1 MSAAGF
7 SDTAAL
13 PPTEPPGA
21 TGALWDRVI
30 ALAESLDAADWQRP
44 VPWCPAWNVAD
55 LISHLGGLQSSL
67 NGSPQPATPEG
78 WEPPPGAGVFD
89 AAMGPAVAA
98 RKDWT
103 PQQRLDELR
112 SASDAH
118 VATLAAV
125 EDWTEPTVGP
135 TGQTTQLGL
144 YAQRAFDIWVH
155 LQDLAEALGR
165 AVDSDDRSPA
175 AAAAA
180 LFVLNTVPWM
190 FVKRAGAAEGA
201 TMRVTLGPPVDH
213 DSVLLVANGRAG
225 WDESADPGECLLQAT
240 PAAFVLLLAGR
251 GSPQRWRDEG
261 VVSWRGPRAAEFVER
276 AGMF

>member
-1 MSAAGF
+1 MSAAEF

-21 TGALWDRVI
+21 VGALWDRVI
-30 ALAESLDAADWQRP
+30 ALAQSLDDDDWQRP

-55 LISHLGGLQSSL
+55 LIAHLGGLQSSL
-67 NGSPQPATPEG
+67 NGAEQPALPDG
-78 WEPPPGAGVFD
+78 WEPPPGASVFD
-89 AAMGPAVAA
+89 ASMGPAVAA
-98 RKDWT
+98 RRNWT
-103 PQQRLDELR
+103 PEQRLDELR

-118 VATLAAV
+118 VAALAAV
-125 EDWTEPTVGP
+125 EDWTAPIVGP

-144 YAQRAFDIWVH
+144 YAQRSFDIWVH

-165 AVDSDDRSPA
+165 PVDTDDRTPA

-201 TMRVTLGPPVDH
+201 TMRVTLGPPVEH
-213 DSVLLVANGRAG
+213 DSVLRVDNGRAA
-225 WDESADPGECLLQAT
+225 WDSAADPGDCLLSAT

-251 GSPQRWRDEG
+251 GSPQRWRDND
-261 VVSWRGPRAAEFVER
+261 VLSWHGPRAAEFVEH